1 MPNFPDI
8 HPTIVLHSSQSWLS
22 LHWPQLLLALG
33 ILVGCLAALWL
44 LRSLL
49 TRLGKHLDAQ
59 KPGNL
64 PAQLCTSVIRPVTWI
79 GLLVGIRL
87 SLTILPITSPIA
99 LLWIDRGFICVIAI
113 VLAIGINFL
122 LNTFCKWLIQ
132 HETQAQKAQQVL
144 MTDLIRRLLMALLW
158 FLTFFF
164 LLQNVFSLNVSALLA
179 GAGVIGLALAFAA
192 QNTVANLFGAVSLI
206 GDSPFKIG
214 DWVKIGDQEGL
225 VEAIGLRS
233 MRLRAFTGELLV
245 IPNRIAADA
254 VIINNTD
261 RKHIRQTLNIGVTYS
276 TSPEK
281 MREAMDIIKE
291 ILDSRPICNKV
302 RPPIIVFNEMKDWS
316 LNIMVIIWF
325 GTSDLAQKNAELSE
339 LHLQILERFN
349 QAGIDFAFPSNTT
362 YLVNQK

>member
-1 MPNFPDI
+1 MSCFANI
-8 HPTIVLHSSQSWLS
+8 HPESVLHWFSV
-22 LHWPQLLLALG
+22 HWTDLLTALG
-33 ILVGCLAALWL
+33 ILVICFIVIWLIRKFLAN
-44 LRSLL
+44 
-49 TRLGKHLDAQ
+49 LGKHWHEHQ
-59 KPGNL
+59 RGNL
-64 PAQLCTSVIRPVTWI
+64 LPQLCESVIRPLTWM
-79 GLLVGIRL
+79 GVLLGIRL
-87 SLTILPITSPIA
+87 ALLALPITNPTA
-99 LLWIDRGFICVIAI
+99 KLWIDRFFICVIAI
-113 VLAIGINFL
+113 AIVLGLNVL
-122 LNTFCKWLIQ
+122 LNTFCHWLIQ
-132 HETQAQKAQQVL
+132 HETKTQRAQQVL
-144 MTDLIRRLLMALLW
+144 MTDLIRRLLMAVIW
-158 FLTFFF
+158 FLALFF

-225 VEAIGLRS
+225 VEGIGLRS
-233 MRLRAFTGELLV
+233 MRLRAFTGELMV

-276 TSPEK
+276 TPPEK

>member
-1 MPNFPDI
+1 MPSIANIQLKSILQWF
-8 HPTIVLHSSQSWLS
+8 SAN
-22 LHWPQLLLALG
+22 WPQLLIALCILA
-33 ILVGCLAALWL
+33 GCLVLIWL
-44 LRSLL
+44 LRGLL
-49 TRLGKHLDAQ
+49 LKLSKHWHEHHR
-59 KPGNL
+59 GNL
-64 PAQLCTSVIRPVTWI
+64 LPRLCQSAIRPLTWL
-79 GLLVGIRL
+79 GVLLGIRL
-87 SLTILPITSPIA
+87 AMTTLPITSPVA
-99 LLWIDRGFICVIAI
+99 SLWIDRGFICVIAI
-113 VLAIGINFL
+113 AIVLGLNIL
-122 LNTFCKWLIQ
+122 LNTFCHWLIQ
-132 HETQAQKAQQVL
+132 HETKTQRAQQVL
-144 MTDLIRRLLMALLW
+144 MTDLIRRLLMAVIW
-158 FLTFFF
+158 FLALFF
-164 LLQNVFSLNVSALLA
+164 LLQNVCSLNVSALLA

-225 VEAIGLRS
+225 VEGIGLRS
-233 MRLRAFTGELLV
+233 MRLRAFTGELMV

-261 RKHIRQTLNIGVTYS
+261 RKHIRQTINIGVTYS
-276 TSPEK
+276 TPPEK
-281 MREAMDIIKE
+281 MRQAMDILKE
-291 ILDSRPICNKV
+291 ILDNRPLCNKV

-325 GTSDLAQKNAELSE
+325 GTSDLLQKNAELSE